1 MSPAGGEYKCWK
13 GYTGASISSDG
24 KWALVLGSRTKAEPS
39 KKSKKPKKATKTAEP
54 TNEDENPGTEVTAT
68 DDVEVPP
75 PSGPL
80 ALYRAELAGAF
91 SQAPVRIVS
100 VVDGAAVWIPGAK
113 PLL

>member
-1 MSPAGGEYKCWK
+1 ML
-13 GYTGASISSDG
+13 D
-24 KWALVLGSRTKAEPS
+24 LR
-39 KKSKKPKKATKTAEP
+39 ATCLNARHREL
-54 TNEDENPGTEVTAT
+54 TAT

-100 VVDGAAVWIPGAK
+100 VVDGAAVWIPGRR
-113 PLL
+113 